1 MAFDALAIEHHQT
14 MVQALPQ
21 AVVAKAD
28 EPAIGRLVRRK
39 MLGQQPPRTAAAQHI
54 ENRVQ
59 HFAHRPMAMATRL
72 GGRRQKRRKNPPF
85 LVAQIAAITQ
95 MVAVM
100 PRPCL
105 RRPHRRLQEEMNF
118 SSNSIDLPKFNS
130 QPCVSRQ
137 PLRET
142 GEPGGRTYELDHEL
156 EARRYVGIARRSND
170 FVAHLRRI
178 FEQRGL
184 TQAND
189 PSCFVDHLLFLWLG
203 NDETRQTL
211 QLRVLSNVLTYGGY
225 PDALLEAT
233 RVFRE
238 NGKLLTPSGSVEV
251 LVIGGGIDGGRVH
264 QLMPRNG

>member
-1 MAFDALAIEHHQT
+1 MPEAGARRRCGLHRSRMRLQNERPTIRVDHGVTLAAFDLLAGVEAARTAAFRGFHRLAVDHGGRRTGLAFDALAIEHHQT

-118 SSNSIDLPKFNS
+118 STDFDRFAKIQ
-130 QPCVSRQ
+130 QPT
-137 PLRET
+137 LRFET
-142 GEPGGRTYELDHEL
+142 
-156 EARRYVGIARRSND
+156 AS
-170 FVAHLRRI
+170 
-178 FEQRGL
+178 
-184 TQAND
+184 
-189 PSCFVDHLLFLWLG
+189 
-203 NDETRQTL
+203 
-211 QLRVLSNVLTYGGY
+211 
-225 PDALLEAT
+225 
-233 RVFRE
+233 
-238 NGKLLTPSGSVEV
+238 
-251 LVIGGGIDGGRVH
+251 
-264 QLMPRNG
+264 